1 MLVWR
6 STSGG
11 GIVRGVF
18 MAKHS
23 AALRTILGG
32 REGGRRVKEIYH
44 PWLKYSSCIKEYIWH
59 TTTRVYLHSCE
70 VCNIDGE
77 FIANQVFK
85 QGRYVPV
92 HSAGSYVWHGIGPS
106 LVDIVRCDKICRGKK
121 CTARLGLEWERDIP
135 HRAGRASTAW
145 SSVNSVNTA
154 PSGRNAY

>member
-6 STSGG
+6 RSTSEG

-23 AALRTILGG
+23 AALRTIPCRRP
-32 REGGRRVKEIYH
+32 REGGEVKEIYH
-44 PWLKYSSCIKEYIWH
+44 LWLKYSACIKEYIRH

-135 HRAGRASTAW
+135 HRPGRASTA
-145 SSVNSVNTA
+145 
-154 PSGRNAY
+154 